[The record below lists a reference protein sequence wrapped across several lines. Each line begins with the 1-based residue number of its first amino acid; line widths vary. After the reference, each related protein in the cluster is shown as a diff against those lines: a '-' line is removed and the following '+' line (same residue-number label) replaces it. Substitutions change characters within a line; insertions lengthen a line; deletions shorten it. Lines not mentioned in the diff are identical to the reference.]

1 MVMAKVIDLD
11 ARLGRL
17 SQTVKHRIA
26 TRNERLIEDHAK
38 KQSRKTSDWQ
48 TVQDNYSDHAQFISD
63 FTAVFG
69 KPASVKVTAN
79 SGDVIL
85 DSARYG
91 S

>member
-1 MVMAKVIDLD
+1 MAEVIDLD

-26 TRNERLIEDHAK
+26 KRNERLVADHAAK
-38 KQSRKTSDWQ
+38 AARKAADWQ
-48 TVQDNYSDHAQFISD
+48 TVVEHYPDHAQFISD

-69 KPASVKVTAN
+69 KPASVRVTAN

-85 DSARYG
+85 DSERYA
-91 S
+91 

>member
-1 MVMAKVIDLD
+1 MPEVIDLD

-38 KQSRKTSDWQ
+38 KQSRKASDWQ
-48 TVQDNYSDHAQFISD
+48 TVQEHYPDHALFIRD
-63 FTAVFG
+63 FTEVFG
-69 KPASVKVTAN
+69 RPASVKVTAN

-85 DSARYG
+85 DSERYG
-91 S
+91 A

>member
-1 MVMAKVIDLD
+1 MAEVIDLD

-17 SQTVKHRIA
+17 QSTVRAKQA
-26 TRNERLIEDHAK
+26 VRNEQAQVTQSAK
-38 KQSRKTSDWQ
+38 QARKAADWQ
-48 TVQDNYSDHAQFISD
+48 TVQEHYPDHAQFISD

-85 DSARYG
+85 DSERYG
-91 S
+91 A